1 MRVCITFFMLLWI
14 CVNNLY
20 GVIVPVSLQ
29 VLLKS
34 IYAPALFSVY
44 SKDYGMLYCELYGVA
59 SIVREFQGEK
69 CAVDA
74 ESAKKMRHF
83 AMTYTRNKIFLEQQ
97 YRVGYSNGWCFL
109 QNGANLFNAQIVKD
123 GYAVIQTFD
132 RSAEDVLVDLE
143 RLESLAK
150 LQKKGLWKEW
160 GEEMECLKK
169 TLKQIQ
175 ETKE

>member
-1 MRVCITFFMLLWI
+1 MQI
-14 CVNNLY
+14 
-20 GVIVPVSLQ
+20 
-29 VLLKS
+29 LLKT
-34 IYAPALFSVY
+34 IYAPTLFSGY
-44 SKDYGMLYCELYGVA
+44 AKEYGRLYCQLYGVA
-59 SIVREFQGEK
+59 GVVSAFKNEECEISEQ
-69 CAVDA
+69 
-74 ESAKKMRHF
+74 SAKEMRHF
-83 AMTYTRNKIFLEQQ
+83 AMTYTQNKIFLEQQ